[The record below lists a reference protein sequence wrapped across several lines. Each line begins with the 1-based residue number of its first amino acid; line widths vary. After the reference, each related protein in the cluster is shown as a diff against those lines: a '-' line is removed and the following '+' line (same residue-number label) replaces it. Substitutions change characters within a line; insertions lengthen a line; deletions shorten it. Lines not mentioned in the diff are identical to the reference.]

1 MGAAMPDP
9 LITQRRIQLEHVSIG
24 AAKPFAKIKAALEEL
39 LPPPDPATPETLRQ
53 GDIGRAKGRCST
65 LWRVLSSTAG
75 INSVLLPIADLPRN
89 DVQYEIRNPFAAIR
103 MTQYIQATAY
113 FADAAKR
120 ASLKAVI
127 STSQISAREAT
138 GRTGRHPVQH
148 LLGNGIRAAHWF
160 TRRTSVPKRCA
171 AWARRS

>member
-1 MGAAMPDP
+1 
-9 LITQRRIQLEHVSIG
+9 
-24 AAKPFAKIKAALEEL
+24 
-39 LPPPDPATPETLRQ
+39 
-53 GDIGRAKGRCST
+53 
-65 LWRVLSSTAG
+65 VLSSTAG
-75 INSVLLPIADLPRN
+75 INSVLLRIADLPRN

-160 TRRTSVPKRCA
+160 TRRTSDPKRCA